1 MKPPIIHVKVSRG
14 VPGAIERK
22 VDVFSV
28 PRSPCMTV
36 QTLLRYIHE
45 NLDPTLSFRDYRCGS
60 GLCNTC
66 LVRMNGKIARSC
78 LTLVPHG
85 DVVEIEP
92 ASGRVIR
99 DLVTEFE

>member
-1 MKPPIIHVKVSRG
+1 MKQPIVHVRISRG
-14 VPGAIERK
+14 LSGAIEKR
-22 VDVFSV
+22 VDEFSA
-28 PRSPCMTV
+28 PRSPFMTV

-66 LVRMNGKIARSC
+66 LVRINGNIKRSC
-78 LTLVPHG
+78 ATLVPHG
-85 DVVEIEP
+85 QVIKIEP